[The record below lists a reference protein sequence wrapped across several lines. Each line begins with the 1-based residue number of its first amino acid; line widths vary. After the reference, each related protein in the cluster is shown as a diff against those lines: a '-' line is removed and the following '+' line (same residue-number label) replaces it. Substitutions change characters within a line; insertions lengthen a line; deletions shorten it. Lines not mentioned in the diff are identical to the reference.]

1 MTIETPPPV
10 SRAQRTLAFVI
21 GGLVVISLLAI
32 LAIIIGTWLG
42 AGGAQGSGQGI
53 WPTVFFIPLIALPMA
68 FVLIIILLAVSMIAR
83 SKQNRESKQ

>member
-32 LAIIIGTWLG
+32 FAIIIGTWLG
-42 AGGAQGSGQGI
+42 AGAAQGSGQGI
-53 WPTVFFIPLIALPMA
+53 WPTVFFIPLIALPIA
-68 FVLIIILLAVSMIAR
+68 FILIIILLTVSMVAR
-83 SKQNRESKQ
+83 SRQNRESKQ